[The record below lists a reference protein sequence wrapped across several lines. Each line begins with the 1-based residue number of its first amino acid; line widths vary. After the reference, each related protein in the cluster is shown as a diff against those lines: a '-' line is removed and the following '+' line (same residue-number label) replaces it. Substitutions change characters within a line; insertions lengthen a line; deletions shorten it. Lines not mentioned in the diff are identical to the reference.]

1 MKFNYRFYLVF
12 SMLLWGSSLFAQ
24 KNKAKNQEVV
34 IVAGKV
40 LSPEDSSRV
49 TQLYYEAIKEK
60 IIDNTALAIDYFNQI
75 LQIDPANHNA
85 FYELAQIYYN
95 KGDYQ
100 QAKDNAQ
107 KAVTIKTDNEWY
119 WLLLANIY
127 QQQQDYNLLN
137 YALNELIKLSPNK
150 VEYLFDKADALEM
163 LGKND
168 EALEVYQQLEQQIGL
183 TDEILQGR
191 QKIYLKKGEVDK
203 AAADLNQLIANNPSD
218 VRYLLYLGDL
228 YYSNKRFDDALKVY
242 QRAKTLD
249 SSNPFTSLAI
259 AQILESEQKS
269 DEAFE
274 EFKNAFQS
282 PQLNIDQ
289 KVKIV
294 LQYFKTFP
302 DAKAINEAE
311 QLAQILTQVHPED
324 PKAFSIYGDVL
335 YQRNDLKN
343 AKTAYEEALALN
355 KNVFAIWDQL
365 CRIDLSLNDMDGLVQ
380 TGEEALILF
389 PNQYPLYFYTA
400 LAYYQKGND
409 NKAISYFNQCL
420 AFDIDDA
427 DLKSQI
433 YSNLGGAYQAQKKYK
448 ESDAAYEKA
457 LELAPKDT
465 YILNNYAYFLSL
477 RGENLDKAERMSL
490 KSNQLEPNNAS
501 FQDTYAWVLFK
512 LKKYKEAQ
520 IWIDKAIENNPKS
533 ATQFDHLGDILYQLG
548 DLDGALNNWKKAL
561 ELDPSKTLVQ
571 RKINEKKYLE

>member
-1 MKFNYRFYLVF
+1 MV
-12 SMLLWGSSLFAQ
+12 LWGSSLFAQ

-85 FYELAQIYYN
+85 FYELAQIYYD

-137 YALNELIKLSPNK
+137 YALNELIKLSPSK

-183 TDEILQGR
+183 TDEILKGR

-203 AAADLNQLIANNPSD
+203 AAADLKQLIANNPSD

-228 YYSNKRFDDALKVY
+228 YFADKKFDDALKVY
-242 QRAKTLD
+242 QRAKALD

-259 AQILESEQKS
+259 AQILESEQKG
-269 DEAFE
+269 DEAFQ

-294 LQYFKTFP
+294 LQYFKAFP
-302 DAKAINEAE
+302 DKKAINEAE
-311 QLAQILTQVHPED
+311 QLAQILTQVHPEN

-335 YQRNDLKN
+335 YQKNDLKN
-343 AKTAYEEALALN
+343 AKAAYEEALALN

-365 CRIDLSLNDMDGLVQ
+365 CRIDLSLNDIDALIK
-380 TGEEALILF
+380 TGEEALTLF
-389 PNQYPLYFYTA
+389 PNQYPLYFYTG
-400 LAYYQKGND
+400 LAHYQKGND

-420 AFDIDDA
+420 AFDIDDSNV
-427 DLKSQI
+427 KSQI

-448 ESDAAYEKA
+448 ESDSAYERA

-465 YILNNYAYFLSL
+465 YTLNNYAYFLSL

-501 FQDTYAWVLFK
+501 FQDTYAWVLFQ
-512 LKKYKEAQ
+512 LKKYKEAEV
-520 IWIDKAIENNPKS
+520 WIQKAIANNPKS
-533 ATQFDHLGDILYQLG
+533 ATLFDHLGDILYQLG

-561 ELDPSKTLVQ
+561 ALDPSKTLVQ
-571 RKINEKKYLE
+571 QKINEKKYLE

>member
-1 MKFNYRFYLVF
+1 MKFNRYFSLVF
-12 SMLLWGSSLFAQ
+12 FMLLLSSLVFAQ

-34 IVAGKV
+34 IIGGKV
-40 LSPEDSSRV
+40 LSPADSSRV

-60 IIDNTALAIDYFNQI
+60 VIDNTALAIDYFNQI
-75 LQIDPANHNA
+75 LQIDPANHYA
-85 FYELAQIYYN
+85 FYELAQIYYD

-107 KAVTIKTDNEWY
+107 RAVTIKTDNEWY

-163 LGKND
+163 LGKDD
-168 EALEVYQQLEQQIGL
+168 EALDVYQHLEKQIGL
-183 TDEILQGR
+183 TDEILRGR

-228 YYSNKRFDDALKVY
+228 YYSNKRFDDALNVY
-242 QRAKTLD
+242 QQAKALD

-259 AQILESEQKS
+259 AQILESEQKN

-294 LQYFKTFP
+294 LQYFKSFP
-302 DAKAINEAE
+302 DTKAINEAE

-324 PKAFSIYGDVL
+324 PKSFSIYGDVL
-335 YQRNDLKN
+335 YQKNDLKN
-343 AKTAYEEALALN
+343 AKVAYQEALKLN

-365 CRIDLSLNDMDGLVQ
+365 CRIELSLNDIDGLIE
-380 TGEEALILF
+380 TGEEALTLF

-420 AFDIDDA
+420 AFDIDDVN
-427 DLKSQI
+427 LKSQI

-457 LELAPKDT
+457 LDLAPKDT
-465 YILNNYAYFLSL
+465 YTLNNYAYFLSL
-477 RGENLDKAERMSL
+477 RGENLDKAEKMSL
-490 KSNQLEPNNAS
+490 KSNQLEPNHAS

-520 IWIDKAIENNPKS
+520 VWIQKAIENNPKS
-533 ATQFDHLGDILYQLG
+533 ATQFDHFGDILYQLG
-548 DLDGALNNWKKAL
+548 DLDGALNNWKRAL
-561 ELDPSKTLVQ
+561 ELDPSKALIQ